1 MHGSR
6 KMFYLVGTIALFA
19 LLTFGWR
26 WAVGAGYESA
36 DYTVSKADG
45 KFEIRE
51 YPELTVAKTKM
62 KSYGNGSDGSFMRL
76 FRYISGDNEAK
87 LKVAMTTPVLMEA
100 ETESSEGRMAFV
112 VPKDVAAAS
121 VPVPSGEAVE
131 IAKRP
136 SGKYAVLRFSG
147 RMNQASIQEAEKK
160 LRKWIEGKELEA
172 DSEYEFAGYDPPW
185 TPGPLRRNEVL
196 IRVK

>member
-6 KMFYLVGTIALFA
+6 TMFYLVGSVALIAC
-19 LLTFGWR
+19 LTFGWR
-26 WAVGAGYESA
+26 WAAGAGYESA
-36 DYTVSKADG
+36 DYTVAVADG

-51 YPELTVAKTKM
+51 YPELTVAKTNM

-87 LKVAMTTPVLMEA
+87 QKVAMTTPVFMEA
-100 ETESSEGRMAFV
+100 ETEASEGRMAFV
-112 VPKDVAAAS
+112 VPQDVAADS

-131 IAKRP
+131 IDKRP
-136 SGKYAVLRFSG
+136 AGKYAVLRFSG
-147 RMNQASIQEAEKK
+147 RMSQASIQEAEAK
-160 LRKWIEGKELEA
+160 LREWIEGKELEA
-172 DSEYEFAGYDPPW
+172 ESEYEFAGYDPPW